1 MSSGRDEMMSR
12 WDDEARMKQVELAA
26 TDIDDY
32 FIILANKYEL
42 SASALNGILLARLL
56 RLNMELKNEDNL
68 YKLLEVVMKKEHET
82 WDRSVH

>member
-32 FIILANKYEL
+32 FMILANKYEL